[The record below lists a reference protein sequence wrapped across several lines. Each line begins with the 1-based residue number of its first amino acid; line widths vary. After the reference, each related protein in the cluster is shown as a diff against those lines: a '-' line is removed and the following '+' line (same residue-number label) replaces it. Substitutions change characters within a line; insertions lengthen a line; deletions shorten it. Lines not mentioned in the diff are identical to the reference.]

1 VFIVKVLS
9 LISTALLALSLSSA
23 VQAAPAAPATNNNVA
38 PATIVL
44 AQCEANDPTPCGISS
59 APAKTGDAEQNALA
73 PTDPKQQAQNEPAT
87 PVPEPQTFIMLMLGL
102 VVLGFASRR
111 RQASEKFSD

>member
-1 VFIVKVLS
+1 MKVPS
-9 LISTALLALSLSSA
+9 LISTVLLTLSLAGA
-23 VQAAPAAPATNNNVA
+23 VQAAPAAPQTTNVA

-44 AQCEANDPTPCGISS
+44 AHCEANDPTPCGING
-59 APAKTGDAEQNALA
+59 AQPAIRNNEADPSTLPPAQ
-73 PTDPKQQAQNEPAT
+73 DPKQQARNEPAT

-111 RQASEKFSD
+111 RQRTDKFDH